1 MKRYMMSDIHGFL
14 EAFEAALKKT
24 DLSGKNQLILLGDY
38 IDYGPDGRAVLE
50 KVRALQEKYG
60 SEKVIALMGNHE
72 KALLDWL
79 EEYADVNR
87 HIGSVEQYRS
97 REWLASDADGDYE
110 TLHSFLKEK
119 HFQEFLEKEAHL
131 SEDSRNA
138 EAVRLMLE
146 DAWEL
151 ITWMCHLPYFYE
163 TERQILVHAGIAE
176 WGEKD
181 WLCVTSRELMV
192 GKRTVSRGAFHKD
205 VIAGHI
211 STAKISGNRTYD
223 GIWHDGQ
230 SHYYLDGTTWRSGKI
245 PVLEYDSETEKYRE
259 IW

>member
-1 MKRYMMSDIHGFL
+1 
-14 EAFEAALKKT
+14 
-24 DLSGKNQLILLGDY
+24 
-38 IDYGPDGRAVLE
+38 
-50 KVRALQEKYG
+50 LQEKYG

-110 TLHSFLKEK
+110 TLHSFLKEE

-138 EAVRLMLE
+138 EAVRLMFE
-146 DAWEL
+146 DAGDL
-151 ITWMCHLPYFYE
+151 ITWMRHFPYFYE

-176 WGEKD
+176 WGGKD

-192 GKRTVSRGAFHKD
+192 GKRTVSRGAFYKD

-211 STAKISGNRTYD
+211 STAKISGNRIYD

-245 PVLEYDSETEKYRE
+245 PVLEYDSETGKYRE

>member
-60 SEKVIALMGNHE
+60 SE
-72 KALLDWL
+72 
-79 EEYADVNR
+79 EYADVNR

-110 TLHSFLKEK
+110 TLHSFLKEE

-138 EAVRLMLE
+138 EAVRLMFE
-146 DAWEL
+146 DAGDL
-151 ITWMCHLPYFYE
+151 ITWMRHFPYFYE

-176 WGEKD
+176 WGGKN
-181 WLCVTSRELMV
+181 WLCVTSEELMV
-192 GKRTVSRGAFHKD
+192 GKRTVSRGAFYKD

-211 STAKISGNRTYD
+211 STAKISGNRIYD

-230 SHYYLDGTTWRSGKI
+230 SHYYLDGTTWQSEKI
-245 PVLEYDSETEKYRE
+245 PVLEYDSEIGKYRE

>member
-87 HIGSVEQYRS
+87 HIGSVERYRS

-110 TLHSFLKEK
+110 TLHSISERRTIFKSFWKKK
-119 HFQEFLEKEAHL
+119 H
-131 SEDSRNA
+131 
-138 EAVRLMLE
+138 
-146 DAWEL
+146 
-151 ITWMCHLPYFYE
+151 
-163 TERQILVHAGIAE
+163 
-176 WGEKD
+176 
-181 WLCVTSRELMV
+181 TSQR
-192 GKRTVSRGAFHKD
+192 
-205 VIAGHI
+205 
-211 STAKISGNRTYD
+211 
-223 GIWHDGQ
+223 
-230 SHYYLDGTTWRSGKI
+230 I
-245 PVLEYDSETEKYRE
+245 PEMQKQYG
-259 IW
+259 

>member
-38 IDYGPDGRAVLE
+38 IDYGPDGRAMLE

-79 EEYADVNR
+79 
-87 HIGSVEQYRS
+87 
-97 REWLASDADGDYE
+97 ASDADGDYE
-110 TLHSFLKEK
+110 TLHSFLKEE

-138 EAVRLMLE
+138 EAVRLMFE
-146 DAWEL
+146 DAGDL
-151 ITWMCHLPYFYE
+151 ITWMRHFPYFYE

-176 WGEKD
+176 WGGKD
-181 WLCVTSRELMV
+181 WLCVTSEELMV
-192 GKRTVSRGAFHKD
+192 GKRTVSRGAFYKD

-211 STAKISGNRTYD
+211 STAKISGNRIYD

-245 PVLEYDSETEKYRE
+245 PVLEYDSETGKYRE